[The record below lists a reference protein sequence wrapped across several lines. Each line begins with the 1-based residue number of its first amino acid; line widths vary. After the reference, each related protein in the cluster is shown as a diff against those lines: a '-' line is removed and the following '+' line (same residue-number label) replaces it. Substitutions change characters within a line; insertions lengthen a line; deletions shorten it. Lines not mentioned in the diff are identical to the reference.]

1 VSDEIPHCALHPGR
15 ETLLS
20 CSRCERPMCPDCL
33 RPAAVGLR
41 CVACLRDE
49 RRADPS
55 LAASRSGRRPG
66 WVFAAL
72 VAAFVALG
80 ALLAAKPF
88 YANVVR
94 LPDGTPVGQVV
105 ADSSTKALAMALVI
119 VGWIVSLCLHE
130 WAHAYTAYRSGDL
143 SVVDK
148 GYLTLDPRKYTD
160 PILSLVL
167 PLVFLVIGGIG
178 LPGGAVWIDHG
189 AIRSRHREALVSA
202 AGPAVNLVF
211 GAACLG
217 LVEVLATDGP
227 TALSSALAWLGWL
240 QFLTAAL
247 NLLPIPGL
255 DGYGIIDPYLPRE
268 LRASLWNA
276 GRYGL
281 FIVFFVVVFTPVGQG
296 LFSLADR
303 MVEATGVDTLNVVIG
318 QEIARPQLK

>member
-1 VSDEIPHCALHPGR
+1 MTDHTPHCTFHPDR
-15 ETLLS
+15 ETLLA

-49 RRADPS
+49 RRGDPLVGS
-55 LAASRSGRRPG
+55 TRSQRRPG

-72 VAAFVALG
+72 VAAFAALS
-80 ALLAAKPF
+80 ALLATKPLF
-88 YANVVR
+88 ANVVR

-105 ADSSTKALAMALVI
+105 ADSSTKALAMGVVI

-130 WAHAYTAYRSGDL
+130 WAHAYTAYRSGDV

-148 GYLTLDPRKYTD
+148 GYLRLDPRKYTD

-202 AGPAVNLVF
+202 AGPAVNLLF

-217 LVEVLATDGP
+217 AVQALSGDGP
-227 TALSSALAWLGWL
+227 TALSTALAYLGWL

-255 DGYGIIDPYLPRE
+255 DGYGIIDPYLPRDV
-268 LRASLWNA
+268 RARLWNA

-281 FIVFFVVVFTPVGQG
+281 FIVFFVVVFTPVGRG
-296 LFSLADR
+296 LFSFTDSLVA
-303 MVEATGVDTLNVVIG
+303 ATGIDTLNVVIG